1 DMALAV
7 VAKNWMTWGYLRPS
21 VMAVA
26 DKDRLVGTGEAARAM
41 GIHPRT
47 LQRYVQDGL
56 VKPDVI
62 LPRPRRPQYRWNIRK
77 LREQIKAIATR
88 DDWNP
93 DLRDDE

>member
-1 DMALAV
+1 
-7 VAKNWMTWGYLRPS
+7 MTWCYLRPS
-21 VMAVA
+21 VKAA
-26 DKDRLVGTGEAARAM
+26 GEKDRLVGTGEAARAM

-56 VKPDVI
+56 VTPDVI
-62 LPRPRRPQYRWNIRK
+62 LPRPRRPQYRWDIQK

-93 DLRDDE
+93 DLGDKDD